1 MVLLWEGVTMASS
14 DLLLQLAAALLVLL
28 IPLGLLL
35 LDAGSMRSRSGSAAV
50 AVGVGS
56 IASWVVGGVLLNPG
70 DPGARLLDAVLAG
83 AIAGSVALLA
93 VRRFGPVG
101 AAVFASLWSALVFQP
116 VFAATM
122 GSVPSLVQIVFGAVD
137 FSAVH
142 ATHVAA
148 SASIIAA
155 TLLPG
160 VRRRPVAPTTPVG
173 LTRAL
178 LAAGLVVIGATAW
191 MVGAER
197 VLSLATGRTLAN
209 ALVGLVLG
217 GAMWWLIERIAGRP
231 FSPWGLAMGVVIAWG
246 AIGLGVPFLAPT
258 ALGATAVI
266 ATAAGAAIVV
276 RAPSGAILERRVSIG
291 IIVAVAVGGIV
302 LALLAD
308 GFGMAA
314 TGSTAL
320 VAAQLGAVLAIAAG
334 SFASGLLCAAVALI
348 AIRVVERR
356 SSAAVQQATPSK
368 NAEK

>member
-1 MVLLWEGVTMASS
+1 MSSS
-14 DLLLQLAAALLVLL
+14 DPLLQLVAALLVLL
-28 IPLGLLL
+28 IPLGLLV
-35 LDAGSMRSRSGSAAV
+35 LDAGSMRARAASAAV
-50 AVGVGS
+50 AVVFGIVS
-56 IASWVVGGVLLNPG
+56 SAAV
-70 DPGARLLDAVLAG
+70 DAVLSSPGDLAARVLDASFAG
-83 AIAGSVALLA
+83 AIAGAVALLA
-93 VRRFGPVG
+93 ARRFGPVG
-101 AAVFASLWSALVFQP
+101 AAVFASLWSVLVFQP
-116 VFAATM
+116 VFAATV

-137 FSAVH
+137 FSAVL

-148 SASIIAA
+148 SASMIAA
-155 TLLPG
+155 TLLPA
-160 VRRRPVAPTTPVG
+160 VRRRPAPAEARVSLSRAMVSAAVVG
-173 LTRAL
+173 
-178 LAAGLVVIGATAW
+178 IGATAW

-217 GAMWWLIERIAGRP
+217 AAMWWLIERIAGRP
-231 FSPWGLAMGVVIAWG
+231 FSPWGLTMGVVVAWG

-276 RAPSGAILERRVSIG
+276 RAPAGAVLERRVSIG

-320 VAAQLGAVLAIAAG
+320 VAGQLGAVIAIAVGAFG
-334 SFASGLLCAAVALI
+334 TGLLCAGAALVAIVI
-348 AIRVVERR
+348 AERR
-356 SSAAVQQATPSK
+356 STPVEQQASQVN
-368 NAEK
+368 NAEE

>member
-1 MVLLWEGVTMASS
+1 MTSS
-14 DLLLQLAAALLVLL
+14 DPLLQLVAAPLVLL

-35 LDAGSMRSRSGSAAV
+35 LDAGPWRSRCASAAASV
-50 AVGVGS
+50 AVGI
-56 IASWVVGGVLLNPG
+56 IASWALGDVLLNPG
-70 DPGARLLDAVLAG
+70 DPPARLLDAAFAGSIAG
-83 AIAGSVALLA
+83 AVALLA
-93 VRRFGPVG
+93 VRRLGPVG
-101 AAVFASLWSALVFQP
+101 AAVFASLWSVLVFQP
-116 VFAATM
+116 VFAATV
-122 GSVPSLVQIVFGAVD
+122 GSVPSLMQIVFGAVD
-137 FSAVH
+137 FSAVL

-160 VRRRPVAPTTPVG
+160 VHRRPIAPSNSIG

-209 ALVGLVLG
+209 ALVGLVVG
-217 GAMWWLIERIAGRP
+217 AAMWWLIERIAGRP

-246 AIGLGVPFLAPT
+246 GIGLGVPFLAPT
-258 ALGATAVI
+258 ALGVAAVI

-276 RAPSGAILERRVSIG
+276 RAPSRATLERRVSIG

-320 VAAQLGAVLAIAAG
+320 VAAQLGAVLAISAG
-334 SFASGLLCAAVALI
+334 AFASGLICAAAALI
-348 AIRVVERR
+348 ARGAVERR
-356 SSAAVQQATPSK
+356 SSRGARGSMSSDKPGR
-368 NAEK
+368 

>member
-1 MVLLWEGVTMASS
+1 MSS
-14 DLLLQLAAALLVLL
+14 DLLLQFVAALLVLL

-35 LDAGSMRSRSGSAAV
+35 LDAGSIRVRAASAAV
-50 AVGVGS
+50 AVVIGTV
-56 IASWVVGGVLLNPG
+56 ASWVV
-70 DPGARLLDAVLAG
+70 DAVLSSPSDLPARILDGSFAG
-83 AIAGSVALLA
+83 AIAGAVALMA
-93 VRRFGPVG
+93 ARRFGPVG
-101 AAVFASLWSALVFQP
+101 SAVFASLWSVLVFQP
-116 VFAATM
+116 VFAATV

-137 FSAVH
+137 FSAVL

-148 SASIIAA
+148 SASMIAA

-160 VRRRPVAPTTPVG
+160 VRRPPARAVAPVSLARG
-173 LTRAL
+173 VLSAAL
-178 LAAGLVVIGATAW
+178 VIMGVTAW

-217 GAMWWLIERIAGRP
+217 AAMWWLIERIAGKP
-231 FSPWGLAMGVVIAWG
+231 FSPWGLTMGVVLAWG

-258 ALGATAVI
+258 ALGATVAI

-276 RAPSGAILERRVSIG
+276 RAPSGAILERRVSVG
-291 IIVAVAVGGIV
+291 IIVAVAAGGIV

-320 VAAQLGAVLAIAAG
+320 VAGQLGAVLAISVGAFG
-334 SFASGLLCAAVALI
+334 SGLLCAGGALL
-348 AIRVVERR
+348 AIVIVERR
-356 SSAAVQQATPSK
+356 SAMAAPQIPRMDRADD
-368 NAEK
+368 